1 MFKELSLTI
10 ETPLPQLWQKLEKS
24 YVNVPSEIEQQMR
37 LALCCSHK
45 KALVLDDVSINFL
58 LVSPMRRGN
67 VGIDRNTDALSKN
80 VWIRVTDDGV
90 TCFGL

>member
-1 MFKELSLTI
+1 M
-10 ETPLPQLWQKLEKS
+10 
-24 YVNVPSEIEQQMR
+24 PSEIEQQMR

-67 VGIDRNTDALSKN
+67 VGIGRNTDALSKKAS
-80 VWIRVTDDGV
+80 IRVTDNGNLFLV
-90 TCFGL
+90 KCYLLLRIVMLVRRMISIKARNP